1 MLERLE
7 ADVMRRRRRAS
18 VAIWTT
24 SPFEGTR
31 ELERSLLCKAR
42 RAEHHPSLIKDRRLI
57 PGSRNILNFEALSPR
72 HLFTSSD
79 PHALFPFTLSFLPP
93 IISRTITR
101 KPTQHESHRGRTAC
115 LTHSRSP
122 RPLQNIS
129 ELLDCLCCIESCND
143 CENNTKNVLL
153 RVLDSTTPHSF
164 RNLNPP
170 AFQLLRGAS
179 PFLAIDYVL
188 TLHIPSIINTP
199 HYGLPTPLLIQHKPR
214 GRGYPKDRLIIR
226 SRWTNSSQ

>member
-1 MLERLE
+1 M
-7 ADVMRRRRRAS
+7 
-18 VAIWTT
+18 
-24 SPFEGTR
+24 
-31 ELERSLLCKAR
+31 
-42 RAEHHPSLIKDRRLI
+42 PSSC
-57 PGSRNILNFEALSPR
+57 SRCHSC
-72 HLFTSSD
+72 
-79 PHALFPFTLSFLPP
+79 PP
-93 IISRTITR
+93 IISRIITR
-101 KPTQHESHRGRTAC
+101 KPTRHESHRGRTAC

-122 RPLQNIS
+122 RSLQNIS

-143 CENNTKNVLL
+143 YENNTNGVLL

-199 HYGLPTPLLIQHKPR
+199 HYGLPTPLPIQHKP
-214 GRGYPKDRLIIR
+214 RGYPKDRLIIR

>member
-1 MLERLE
+1 MP
-7 ADVMRRRRRAS
+7 S
-18 VAIWTT
+18 
-24 SPFEGTR
+24 S
-31 ELERSLLCKAR
+31 RSRC
-42 RAEHHPSLIKDRRLI
+42 HSC
-57 PGSRNILNFEALSPR
+57 
-72 HLFTSSD
+72 
-79 PHALFPFTLSFLPP
+79 PP

-101 KPTQHESHRGRTAC
+101 KPTRHESHRGRTAC
-115 LTHSRSP
+115 LMHSRSP
-122 RPLQNIS
+122 RSLQNIS

-188 TLHIPSIINTP
+188 TLHIPVSLTPRITAFLLHCLFNINQGDIPKTVSSSGP
-199 HYGLPTPLLIQHKPR
+199 G
-214 GRGYPKDRLIIR
+214 GR
-226 SRWTNSSQ
+226 TAANSLRTR